1 MHLHWMA
8 VTALIT
14 AAGFLSGIAATLVGV
29 GGAVVTT
36 PAIRFLG
43 ATPIQAVGSTVP
55 AILPG
60 ALAGAA
66 RFHKEGLVDWPIVR
80 VIAPIGVFSAALGA
94 QLAEYVDGR
103 LLMIITSLF
112 VLWSAVSLLRSA
124 TPARSATS
132 TNDAGAEDR
141 ETDTETDT
149 ETWTEATRAEAD
161 SPEAK
166 RRWVLPALGFAAGT
180 LAGLLGIGGGI
191 ILTPGLAVFGGLSLR
206 RTIATSLVSV
216 AFFGVTSLIV
226 HVWLGHVDWR
236 FAAPLAV
243 GIVPGARIGSMITV
257 KSSEE
262 TMRRIAGLLLLLVGS
277 IYLARELL
285 AL

>member
-1 MHLHWMA
+1 MHLHWFA
-8 VTALIT
+8 ASALIA

-43 ATPIQAVGSTVP
+43 ATPIHAVGSTVP

-60 ALAGAA
+60 AFAGAL
-66 RFHKEGLVDWPIVR
+66 RFHKEGLVDWRVVR
-80 VIAPIGVFSAALGA
+80 IIAPIGVLSAALGA
-94 QLAEYVDGR
+94 RLADYVDGR
-103 LLMIITSLF
+103 VLMIITSLF
-112 VLWSAVSLLRSA
+112 VLWSAISLLRSA
-124 TPARSATS
+124 GGRASSPPPTVASAGETATS
-132 TNDAGAEDR
+132 HGPD
-141 ETDTETDT
+141 
-149 ETWTEATRAEAD
+149 
-161 SPEAK
+161 
-166 RRWVLPALGFAAGT
+166 RRWVLPALGLAAGM

-191 ILTPGLAVFGGLSLR
+191 VLTPGLAVVGGLSLR

-226 HVWLGHVDWR
+226 HVWLGHVDWSY
-236 FAAPLAV
+236 AIPLAI

-257 KSSEE
+257 RSSEA
-262 TMRRIAGLLLLLVGS
+262 TMRRVAGSVLLVVGV
-277 IYLARELL
+277 IYLGRELF